1 MALSNE
7 FILSELIKSGSAALR
22 QPTAQD
28 GTLVINTS
36 VDTDG
41 SSFGYVERPIYNNE
55 QLIKAV
61 DTVVDELI
69 SPPDVESPAVV
80 LKSIYDDLRVQF
92 NQALVDIRDLQQE
105 VDELTAENSA
115 LRSTINQ
122 LNIQI
127 DLEKLLKASAENE
140 RDATNQVLQSVS
152 LDLQSA
158 LSKGVKE
165 AIERVSREASLQGL
179 LAEKEA
185 FIALQ
190 EESKNTIDRAN
201 DTIATLQDNLI
212 AAQNSF
218 AEAANALNARNS
230 ENSGNGGTIICTE
243 MYNQGFMPEF
253 IYDMDSKFGDI
264 VLQKNPQIM
273 YGYWIWA
280 QPIVDKLKT
289 SKSFSKFVYNY
300 FVKDWSEYMAYEMG
314 VLPKQNYKGKFLHK
328 FGEKFSILVYKVFAN
343 KNKQVS
349 WQ

>member
-7 FILSELIKSGSAALR
+7 FILSELIKSGSAALKI
-22 QPTAQD
+22 QTTETGIILSDTQ
-28 GTLVINTS
+28 

-41 SSFGYVERPIYNNE
+41 STFGYVERPIYNE
-55 QLIKAV
+55 AELKKAV

-69 SPPDVESPAVV
+69 SAPPKEAPAVV
-80 LKSIYDDLRVQF
+80 LKTIYDDLLNRY
-92 NQALVDIRDLQQE
+92 NQSLREIRDLQEE
-105 VDELTAENSA
+105 VDDLNVENEGLQNQIQQLEVDIDLQKL
-115 LRSTINQ
+115 LRS
-122 LNIQI
+122 
-127 DLEKLLKASAENE
+127 SAENE
-140 RDATNQVLQSVS
+140 KDATLETLQSVT
-152 LDLQSA
+152 LDFQIA
-158 LSKGVKE
+158 LSKGTRE
-165 AIERVSREASLQGL
+165 AVERVSREASIQGL
-179 LAEKEA
+179 LAEKQT
-185 FIALQ
+185 FVTLQ
-190 EESKNTIDRAN
+190 EQAKETINRAN
-201 DTIATLQDNLI
+201 NTIATIQDNLV
-212 AAQNSF
+212 AAQNNF
-218 AEAANALNARNS
+218 ADAANALNERNS
-230 ENSGNGGTIICTE
+230 EGRGTIICTE
-243 MYNQGFMPEF
+243 MYNQGFMPQF

-273 YGYWIWA
+273 YGYWMWA

>member
-7 FILSELIKSGSAALR
+7 FILSELIKSGSSALK
-22 QPTAQD
+22 QETTPD
-28 GTLVINTS
+28 GTIVVNTTI
-36 VDTDG
+36 DTDG
-41 SSFGYVERPIYNNE
+41 STFGYVERPIYNNE
-55 QLIKAV
+55 QLVKAV

-69 SPPDVESPAVV
+69 GPPEKEAPAVV
-80 LKSIYDDLRVQF
+80 LKTIYDDLRKLY
-92 NQALVDIRDLQQE
+92 NQALNDIQDLQEQIDQLL
-105 VDELTAENSA
+105 VENET
-115 LRSTINQ
+115 LRTNIEQ
-122 LNIQI
+122 LQIQI
-127 DLEKLLKASAENE
+127 DLEKLLKSSAENE
-140 RDATNQVLQSVS
+140 RDATNQVLQSVT

-190 EESKNTIDRAN
+190 EESKSTIDRAN
-201 DTIATLQDNLI
+201 NTIATIQDNLV
-212 AAQNSF
+212 AAQNNF
-218 AEAANALNARNS
+218 ADAANALNERNS
-230 ENSGNGGTIICTE
+230 EGRGTIICTE
-243 MYNQGFMPEF
+243 MYNQGFMPQF

-264 VLQKNPQIM
+264 VLQKNPEIM
-273 YGYWIWA
+273 HGYWIWA
-280 QPIVDKLKT
+280 QPIVNKLKT
-289 SKSFSKFVYNY
+289 SKYFSKFVYNY

>member
-28 GTLVINTS
+28 GTLVVNTS

-92 NQALVDIRDLQQE
+92 NQALADIRDLQQQ
-105 VDELTAENSA
+105 VDNLTTENSS

-165 AIERVSREASLQGL
+165 AVERVSREASLQGL

-190 EESKNTIDRAN
+190 EQAKETIDRAN
-201 DTIATLQDNLI
+201 NTIATIQDNLV
-212 AAQNSF
+212 AAQNNF
-218 AEAANALNARNS
+218 ADAANALNERNS
-230 ENSGNGGTIICTE
+230 EGRGTIICTE
-243 MYNQGFMPEF
+243 MYNQGFMPQF

-314 VLPKQNYKGKFLHK
+314 ILPNQNYKGKFLHK

>member
-7 FILSELIKSGSAALR
+7 FILSELINSGSAALR
-22 QPTAQD
+22 QEVTD
-28 GTLVINTS
+28 TGIILSDTR

-41 SSFGYVERPIYNNE
+41 STFGYIERPVYNNE
-55 QLIKAV
+55 QLVKAV

-69 SPPDVESPAVV
+69 RPAEIAGPAVV
-80 LKSIYDDLRVQF
+80 LKSIYDDLLRLY
-92 NQALVDIRDLQQE
+92 NQALNDIRDLQEQ
-105 VDELTAENSA
+105 VDQLIVENES
-115 LRSTINQ
+115 LRTEIEQ
-122 LNIQI
+122 LEIQI
-127 DLEKLLKASAENE
+127 DLERLLKSSAENE
-140 RDATNQVLQSVS
+140 RDATNQVLQSVT

-190 EESKNTIDRAN
+190 ENAQNTIERAN
-201 DTIATLQDNLI
+201 NTIATIQDNLVD
-212 AAQNSF
+212 AQNNFSQ
-218 AEAANALNARNS
+218 AANALNERNS
-230 ENSGNGGTIICTE
+230 EGRGTIICTE
-243 MYNQGFMPEF
+243 MYNQGFMPQF

-264 VLQKNPQIM
+264 VLQKNPEIM

-280 QPIVDKLKT
+280 QPIVNKLKT

>member
-22 QPTAQD
+22 QPTTQD
-28 GTLVINTS
+28 GTLVVNTS

-41 SSFGYVERPIYNNE
+41 SSFGYVERPVYNNE
-55 QLIKAV
+55 QLVKAV
-61 DTVVDELI
+61 DTIVDELI
-69 SPPDVESPAVV
+69 SPPGVESPAVV

-92 NQALVDIRDLQQE
+92 NQALADIRDLQKK
-105 VDELTAENSA
+105 VDNLTAENSS

-140 RDATNQVLQSVS
+140 RDATNQVLQSVT

-165 AIERVSREASLQGL
+165 AVERVSREASLQGL

-190 EESKNTIDRAN
+190 DESKNAIDRAN

-212 AAQNSF
+212 AAHNSF
-218 AEAANALNARNS
+218 AEAANALNARTGA
-230 ENSGNGGTIICTE
+230 EKGTIICTE
-243 MYNQGFMPEF
+243 MYNQGFMPQF
-253 IYDMDSKFGDI
+253 IYDMDSKFGDS
-264 VLQKNPQIM
+264 VLQKNPEIM

>member
-22 QPTAQD
+22 QPTTQD
-28 GTLVINTS
+28 GTLGVNTS

-41 SSFGYVERPIYNNE
+41 SSFGYVERPVYNNE
-55 QLIKAV
+55 QLVKAV
-61 DTVVDELI
+61 DTIVDELI
-69 SPPDVESPAVV
+69 SPPGVESPAVV

-92 NQALVDIRDLQQE
+92 NQALADIRKLQKE
-105 VDELTAENSA
+105 VDDLKSENSA

-140 RDATNQVLQSVS
+140 RDATNQVLQSVT

-165 AIERVSREASLQGL
+165 AVERVSREASLQGL

-190 EESKNTIDRAN
+190 EESKNAIDRAN

-218 AEAANALNARNS
+218 AEAANALNARTGA
-230 ENSGNGGTIICTE
+230 EKGTIICTE
-243 MYNQGFMPEF
+243 MYNQGFMPQF
-253 IYDMDSKFGDI
+253 IYDMDSKFGDS
-264 VLQKNPQIM
+264 VLQKNPEIM

-343 KNKQVS
+343 KNKQIS

>member
-7 FILSELIKSGSAALR
+7 FILSELIKSGSAALKI
-22 QPTAQD
+22 QTTETGIILSDTQ
-28 GTLVINTS
+28 

-41 SSFGYVERPIYNNE
+41 STFGYVERPIYNE
-55 QLIKAV
+55 AELKKAV

-69 SPPDVESPAVV
+69 TAPPKEAPAVV
-80 LKSIYDDLRVQF
+80 LKTIYDDLLNRY
-92 NQALVDIRDLQQE
+92 NQSLREIRDLQEE
-105 VDELTAENSA
+105 VDDLTVENEG
-115 LRSTINQ
+115 LQNQ
-122 LNIQI
+122 IQQLEVDI
-127 DLEKLLKASAENE
+127 DLQKLLRASAENE
-140 RDATNQVLQSVS
+140 KDATLETLQSVT
-152 LDLQSA
+152 LDFQIA
-158 LSKGVKE
+158 LSKGTRE
-165 AIERVSREASLQGL
+165 AVERVSREASIQGL
-179 LAEKEA
+179 LAEKQA
-185 FIALQ
+185 FVTLQ
-190 EESKNTIDRAN
+190 EQAKETIDRAN
-201 DTIATLQDNLI
+201 NTIATIQDNLV
-212 AAQNSF
+212 AAQNNF
-218 AEAANALNARNS
+218 ADAANALNDRSS
-230 ENSGNGGTIICTE
+230 EGNGTIICTE
-243 MYNQGFMPEF
+243 MYNQGFMPQF

-273 YGYWIWA
+273 YGYWLWA

>member
-7 FILSELIKSGSAALR
+7 FILSELIKSGSAALK
-22 QPTAQD
+22 QEVTPEGIILSD
-28 GTLVINTS
+28 TS

-41 SSFGYVERPIYNNE
+41 STFGYVERPVYNNE
-55 QLIKAV
+55 QLVKAV
-61 DTVVDELI
+61 DTIVDELI
-69 SPPDVESPAVV
+69 GPPQTTAPEVV
-80 LKSIYDDLRVQF
+80 LKSIYEDLRKLYR
-92 NQALVDIRDLQQE
+92 QALNDIQDLQEQLDQLL
-105 VDELTAENSA
+105 VENET
-115 LRSTINQ
+115 LKTDIEQ
-122 LNIQI
+122 LEIQI
-127 DLEKLLKASAENE
+127 DLEKLLRSSADNE
-140 RDATNQVLQSVS
+140 RDATNQVLQSVT
-152 LDLQSA
+152 LDFQSA
-158 LSKGVKE
+158 LSKGAKE

-190 EESKNTIDRAN
+190 EESKNAIDRAN

-218 AEAANALNARNS
+218 AEAANALNARTGA
-230 ENSGNGGTIICTE
+230 EKGTIICTE
-243 MYNQGFMPEF
+243 MYNQGFMPQF

-314 VLPKQNYKGKFLHK
+314 ILPNQNYKGKFLHK

-343 KNKQVS
+343 KNKQVL